1 MQRDLTASIFDAPD
15 AIARTPAGAS
25 ALLIAGASALF
36 ALSAQVAIPLPHSP
50 VPITLQP
57 LAILLIGAALGP
69 SRSAIAACLYL
80 LEGLAGLPV
89 FALGHSGPAALIG
102 PTAGY
107 LYAYPAASWI
117 AGWCATRHVGSSRLR
132 ASVVM
137 VAAIVTLYVGGW
149 GWLAGAWG
157 MGSRLAFFAGI
168 VPFFA
173 ADLVKVAIAVLLLP
187 TASRLVARFTTNS
200 GKG

>member
-1 MQRDLTASIFDAPD
+1 MQRDMTTSISGSPD
-15 AIARTPAGAS
+15 ALARNS
-25 ALLIAGASALF
+25 AAVNGLLIAGASALF
-36 ALSAQVAIPLPHSP
+36 ALSAQIAIPLPHSP

-69 SRSAIAACLYL
+69 TRSAMAACLYL

-117 AGWCATRHVGSSRLR
+117 AGWCATSRVGSSRVR
-132 ASVVM
+132 ASLVM
-137 VAAIVTLYVGGW
+137 VAAIVTLYLGGW
-149 GWLAGAWG
+149 SWLAVAWG
-157 MGSRLAFFAGI
+157 LGSRSAFVAGI
-168 VPFFA
+168 VPFFL
-173 ADLVKVAIAVLLLP
+173 ADLVKVAIAVLTVP
-187 TASRLVARFTTNS
+187 TASRIVARFTT
-200 GKG
+200 

>member
-1 MQRDLTASIFDAPD
+1 MQRDMTTSISGSPD
-15 AIARTPAGAS
+15 ALARNS
-25 ALLIAGASALF
+25 AAVNGLLIAGASALF
-36 ALSAQVAIPLPHSP
+36 ALSAQIAIPLPHSP

-69 SRSAIAACLYL
+69 TRSAMAACLYL

-117 AGWCATRHVGSSRLR
+117 AGWCATSRVGSSRVR
-132 ASVVM
+132 ASLVM
-137 VAAIVTLYVGGW
+137 VAAIVTLYLGGW
-149 GWLAGAWG
+149 SWLAVAWG

-168 VPFFA
+168 APFFL
-173 ADLVKVAIAVLLLP
+173 ADLVKVAIAVLTVP
-187 TASRLVARFTTNS
+187 TASRIVARFTT
-200 GKG
+200 

>member
-1 MQRDLTASIFDAPD
+1 MQRDVTASISDSPETV
-15 AIARTPAGAS
+15 ARRSAATSVLLVAGAS
-25 ALLIAGASALF
+25 VLF

-69 SRSAIAACLYL
+69 SRAALAACLYL
-80 LEGLAGLPV
+80 FEGLVGLPV
-89 FALGHSGPAALIG
+89 FALGHSGPVALIG

-117 AGWCATRHVGSSRLR
+117 AGWCATPRVGASRMR
-132 ASVVM
+132 AALVM

-149 GWLAGAWG
+149 AWLAAAWG
-157 MGSRLAFFAGI
+157 MGSRMAFLAGI
-168 VPFFA
+168 APFFV
-173 ADLVKVAIAVLLLP
+173 ADLVKVAIAVLLFP
-187 TASRLVARFTTNS
+187 AASRLVSRFNL
-200 GKG
+200 

>member
-1 MQRDLTASIFDAPD
+1 MQRDMTTSISGSPD
-15 AIARTPAGAS
+15 ALAGNS
-25 ALLIAGASALF
+25 AAVNGLLIAGASLLF
-36 ALSAQVAIPLPHSP
+36 ALSAQIAIPLPHSP

-69 SRSAIAACLYL
+69 TRSAMAACLYL

-117 AGWCATRHVGSSRLR
+117 AGWCATSRVGSSRVR
-132 ASVVM
+132 ASLVM
-137 VAAIVTLYVGGW
+137 VAAIVTLYLGGW
-149 GWLAGAWG
+149 SWLAAAWG
-157 MGSRLAFFAGI
+157 MGSRSAFVAGI
-168 VPFFA
+168 VPFFL
-173 ADLVKVAIAVLLLP
+173 ADLVKVAIAVLTVP
-187 TASRLVARFTTNS
+187 TASRIVARFTT
-200 GKG
+200 